1 MEETAR
7 PLLRTAALGA
17 VLLICA
23 GLLDA
28 EPLYVA
34 GAAFIVLAVGAA
46 LWVLAGSRGVR
57 ATRTVGV
64 TRAMEEQAVPV
75 EILVS
80 SPRPLPT
87 GGVIDQLLPKP
98 APLAT
103 GRRSTRVRIDVRFAR
118 RGRKVL
124 TPPRV
129 AVRDPFGLM
138 VRIARGPAIAADEVL
153 ILPRIEPVM
162 APGGGSDGSGAL
174 TLGRRTSVAAE
185 VELDGLRQAREG
197 TPASR
202 IYWPSVAKRSGEL
215 LERRLRAD
223 SDTRPLVVLDPRA
236 PISEEDL
243 DASVR
248 AAASLAVHLANAGGC
263 ALLIPGD
270 RRPVALDPGLIA
282 WPHVHARLAL
292 VDASAPPPLTGLAA
306 RRGPIVYV
314 AARRLTRPPRALA
327 HAPGGG
333 RVLVVPGP
341 IPNRR
346 AAFTVAECI
355 GYELSEARRAEPAA
369 GAGTT
374 GAAA

>member
-1 MEETAR
+1 MQETAR
-7 PLLRTAALGA
+7 PLLRTAALGV
-17 VLLICA
+17 VLILCA

-34 GAAFIVLAVGAA
+34 GAAFLVLAIGAFAWVVVGA
-46 LWVLAGSRGVR
+46 RGVQ

-64 TRAMEEQAVPV
+64 TRAMEEQPVPV
-75 EILVS
+75 EIVVS

-87 GGVIDQLLPKP
+87 GGVLDALLPAP

-103 GRRSTRVRIDVRFAR
+103 GRRMTRVRIEVRFGR

-124 TPPRV
+124 APPRV

-138 VRIARGPAIAADEVL
+138 VRIARGPHIAPDEVL
-153 ILPRIEPVM
+153 ILPRIEPVV
-162 APGGGSDGSGAL
+162 APGGGQDGSGAL

-197 TPASR
+197 TSASR
-202 IYWPSVAKRSGEL
+202 IYWPSLAKHGEL

-236 PISEEDL
+236 PAEDEDL
-243 DASVR
+243 DAAVR
-248 AAASLAVHLANAGGC
+248 AAASLAVHLAQAGGC

-270 RRPVALDPGLIA
+270 RRPAALDPGLVGWA
-282 WPHVHARLAL
+282 HVHARLAL
-292 VDASAPPPLTGLAA
+292 VDDAAPPPLTGLAA

-333 RVLVVPGP
+333 RVLVVPGELP
-341 IPNRR
+341 GRR
-346 AAFTVAECI
+346 AIFTVAGCCA
-355 GYELSEARRAEPAA
+355 YELSGERVAAEVA
-369 GAGTT
+369 
-374 GAAA
+374 

>member
-7 PLLRTAALGA
+7 PLLRTALLGV
-17 VLLICA
+17 VLVGCA

-34 GAAFIVLAVGAA
+34 GAAFLVLALGAA
-46 LWVLAGSRGVR
+46 AWVLLGARGVQ
-57 ATRTVGV
+57 ASRTVGV

-75 EILVS
+75 EVLVT

-87 GGVIDQLLPKP
+87 GGVLDPLLPAP

-103 GRRSTRVRIDVRFAR
+103 GRRMTRVRIDVRFAR

-124 TPPRV
+124 VPPRV

-138 VRIARGPAIAADEVL
+138 VRIARGPRIAPDEVL
-153 ILPRIEPVM
+153 ILPRIEPVQ

-174 TLGRRTSVAAE
+174 TLGRRSSVAAE
-185 VELDGLRQAREG
+185 IELDGLRQAREG
-197 TPASR
+197 TSASR
-202 IYWPSVAKRSGEL
+202 IYWPSLAKGGEL

-236 PISEEDL
+236 AASEEDL
-243 DASVR
+243 DAAVR
-248 AAASLAVHLANAGGC
+248 ATASLVVHLAHAGGC

-270 RRPVALDPGLIA
+270 RRPAAVDPGLVGWA
-282 WPHVHARLAL
+282 HLHARLAL
-292 VDASAPPPLTGLAA
+292 IEGESPPPLTGLAT

-341 IPNRR
+341 IPGRR
-346 AAFTVAECI
+346 PGFTVAGCI
-355 GYELSEARRAEPAA
+355 GYELSEARRIPGM
-369 GAGTT
+369 GAV
-374 GAAA
+374 A

>member
-1 MEETAR
+1 MQETAR
-7 PLLRTAALGA
+7 PLLRTAALGV
-17 VLLICA
+17 VLILCA

-34 GAAFIVLAVGAA
+34 GAAFLVLAGGAF
-46 LWVLAGSRGVR
+46 LWVVAGSRGVK

-75 EILVS
+75 EILVT

-87 GGVIDQLLPKP
+87 GGVLDALLPAP

-103 GRRSTRVRIDVRFAR
+103 GRRLTRVRIEVRFGR

-124 TPPRV
+124 APPRV

-138 VRIARGPAIAADEVL
+138 VRIARGSRIAADEVL
-153 ILPRIEPVM
+153 ILPRIEPVV
-162 APGGGSDGSGAL
+162 APGGGQDGSGAL

-185 VELDGLRQAREG
+185 VELDGLRPAREG
-197 TPASR
+197 TSASR
-202 IYWPSVAKRSGEL
+202 IYWPSIAKRGEL

-236 PISEEDL
+236 AAGEEDL
-243 DASVR
+243 DAAVR
-248 AAASLAVHLANAGGC
+248 AAASLAVHLAHAGGC

-270 RRPVALDPGLIA
+270 RRPVVLDPGLVG
-282 WPHVHARLAL
+282 WTHLHARLAL
-292 VDASAPPPLTGLAA
+292 VDGEVPPPLTGLAA

-341 IPNRR
+341 IANRR
-346 AAFTVAECI
+346 PAFTVAECI
-355 GYELSEARRAEPAA
+355 GYELSEARRADLSPTRPAA
-369 GAGTT
+369 A
-374 GAAA
+374 

>member
-1 MEETAR
+1 VEETAR
-7 PLLRTAALGA
+7 PLLRTAGLGA
-17 VLLICA
+17 LLVVLA

-34 GAAFIVLAVGAA
+34 GAAFLVLSAGAA
-46 LWVLAGSRGVR
+46 LWVVAGSRGVR
-57 ATRTVGV
+57 VTRTVAL
-64 TRAMEEQAVPV
+64 TRAMEEQPVAVEV
-75 EILVS
+75 LVTAR
-80 SPRPLPT
+80 RPLPT
-87 GGVIDQLLPKP
+87 GGVIDPLLPAP

-103 GRRSTRVRIDVRFAR
+103 GRRSTRVRIDVRFGR

-138 VRIARGPAIAADEVL
+138 VRIARGPAVAPDEVL
-153 ILPRIEPVM
+153 ILPRIEPVQ
-162 APGGGSDGSGAL
+162 APGGGADGTGAL
-174 TLGRRTSVAAE
+174 TLGRRSSVAAE
-185 VELDGLRQAREG
+185 IELDGLRQARAG
-197 TPASR
+197 TSASR
-202 IYWPSVAKRSGEL
+202 IYWPSLAKGGEL

-236 PISEEDL
+236 PGSEEDL
-243 DASVR
+243 DAAVR
-248 AAASLAVHLANAGGC
+248 AAASLAVHLAHAGGC

-270 RRPVALDPGLIA
+270 RRPVVLDPGLVG

-292 VDASAPPPLTGLAA
+292 VAGDTPPPLAGLAA

-341 IPNRR
+341 IGGRR
-346 AAFTVAECI
+346 AAFSVAGCL
-355 GYELSEARRAEPAA
+355 GYELSGARRAEPVPGA
-369 GAGTT
+369 GAV
-374 GAAA
+374 A